1 MQELSQVIRSPDMSE
16 ADQLTKLRSLLA
28 PHCCKRPGREVG
40 RTHTVQREVSEE
52 GHEGGGV
59 GSWTGAGSRGLLPPG
74 PCNPWALDPRPPGPP
89 GVWTLHSLNLKPVGP
104 CNTWTLNSRE

>member
-59 GSWTGAGSRGLLPPG
+59 GSSHQGGGREGGWPHMQGGVRGGGGAAHNTRG
-74 PCNPWALDPRPPGPP
+74 RQ
-89 GVWTLHSLNLKPVGP
+89 GVLG
-104 CNTWTLNSRE
+104 